1 MKQLYIWS
9 WYFVCITFLSSCQSQ
24 SVANLSTEPL
34 ISKPRFQ
41 IGDNLQWAATN
52 YNDSHWM
59 LQRGDTKDKVFWI
72 RIAVTLPQ
80 PSTDHLGL
88 AIHSFGAFECY
99 WDGKLIGKNGIVQ
112 DSLNQEIPGI
122 VDSYYLL
129 PDSAVVTGTH
139 TLALRMSQAYIS
151 DNYRRVSARI
161 TDYTSLIRS
170 PLLQTSFMC
179 MLAGAFLMTS
189 LYYLF
194 LYSQNRKRY
203 VVLMFGVVCFLFC
216 ALLMLEYLK
225 FYIDIPYTHFYTRLE
240 VIGILTLIIAFLIP
254 WYFAI
259 QFTLPKKSVF
269 LSVMGAC
276 LLGIYIFYYGHYD
289 LTAQLLS
296 FSMWIFSVGITVVS
310 LQKHFKE
317 ALIVLVGLLASLVVH
332 ILVYY
337 DISLFV
343 SFVLIVLCMLYLMAV
358 RTREQEKAYES
369 SLLLSERLKNELLR
383 KHIQPHFLMNTL
395 TSLIDWVE
403 ESPKE
408 GVVFIEALAKEF
420 ELLSVVAEHSLIPIR
435 QEIDL
440 CQSHLIVMKY
450 RKEINYQWK
459 ELNID
464 QEEYIPPAI
473 LHTILE
479 NGITHSLPLE
489 DGSIRFQLHFEST
502 PQTKKYEL
510 TVFARNRPVQPGK
523 TGTGLKYIQARLTEN
538 YGSLWSLESCAVPEG
553 WKSTITI
560 YHPHRAIR

>member
-1 MKQLYIWS
+1 MKQLYVLS
-9 WYFVCITFLSSCQSQ
+9 WYFVCIALLFSCQSQ
-24 SVANLSTEPL
+24 SVVNPPVKPI

-52 YNDSHWM
+52 YNDSNWM
-59 LQRGDTKDKVFWI
+59 LQRSDTKNKVFWI
-72 RIAVTLPQ
+72 RFTITLPQ
-80 PSTDHLGL
+80 SSTGHLGL

-112 DSLNQEIPGI
+112 DSLRSEVPGI
-122 VDSYYLL
+122 VDTYYLL

-139 TLALRMSQAYIS
+139 TIALRMSQAYIS
-151 DNYRRVSARI
+151 DNYRRVHVRV

-170 PLLQTSFMC
+170 PLLQTCFMC
-179 MLAGAFLMTS
+179 TLAGALLMAA
-189 LYYLF
+189 LYYVF
-194 LYSQNRKRY
+194 LYSQNRKRSA
-203 VVLMFGVVCFLFC
+203 VLMFGMACFLFC

-225 FYIDIPYTHFYTRLE
+225 FYIDIPYTHFYIRLE
-240 VIGILTLIIAFLIP
+240 VIGVLTLIIAFLVP

-259 QFTLPKKSVF
+259 QFSVPQKPVL
-269 LSVMGAC
+269 LSVLGFC
-276 LLGIYIFYYGHYD
+276 LLVLYILYYGHYD
-289 LTAQLLS
+289 LTAQLLTLC
-296 FSMWIFSVGITVVS
+296 MWVFSVGITVFA
-310 LQKHFKE
+310 LQRYFKE
-317 ALIVLVGLLASLVVH
+317 ALIVLVGLLASFIVH
-332 ILVYY
+332 IFLYY

-420 ELLSVVAEHSLIPIR
+420 ELLSVVAEHSLIPVR
-435 QEIDL
+435 QEIEL

-489 DGSIRFQLHFEST
+489 DGSIRFQLYFEST

-510 TVFARNRPVQPGK
+510 TVFARNRPVLIGK